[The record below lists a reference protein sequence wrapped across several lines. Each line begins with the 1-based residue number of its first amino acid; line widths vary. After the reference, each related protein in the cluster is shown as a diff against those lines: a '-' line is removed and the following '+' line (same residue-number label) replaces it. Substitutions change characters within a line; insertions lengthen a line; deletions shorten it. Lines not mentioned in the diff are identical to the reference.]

1 MTGETRR
8 TRGEPI
14 LPLEHDVA
22 LGRIQA
28 ALAGLRY
35 GTVEIVVHEGRIVQ
49 IGRTEKL
56 RLYRDSAAG
65 KG

>member
-1 MTGETRR
+1 MTGETWR
-8 TRGEPI
+8 TKEDSI
-14 LPLEHDVA
+14 VPLEHDVA

-35 GTVEIVVHEGRIVQ
+35 GTIEIVVHEGRIVQ

-56 RLYRDSAAG
+56 RLYRDPGAS